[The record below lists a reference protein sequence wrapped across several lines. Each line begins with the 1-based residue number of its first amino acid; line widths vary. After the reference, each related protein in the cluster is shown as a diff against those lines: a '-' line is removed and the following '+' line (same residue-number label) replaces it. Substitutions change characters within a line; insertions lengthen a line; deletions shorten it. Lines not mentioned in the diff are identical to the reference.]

1 MDMHTLLG
9 LKLVAN
15 NSLFCS
21 TWSSAQYY
29 VATWMGG
36 SFGVEWIYV

>member
-1 MDMHTLLG
+1 MDMHTPLC

-21 TWSSAQYY
+21 TWNSAQCY